1 MNRLEHTLD
10 LGSAELFPLAREAIL
25 TWKLQESAGVIARP
39 VRRAHVGQI
48 VDLWLNP
55 VWPRRAVRLRGRE
68 LSVPVGPCE
77 VVEVIDT
84 VQRAAGFV
92 YRTLPSHLESGEQT
106 FLVTVS
112 SDDRLRVTITSES
125 VPGHPLL
132 KAFAPTVG
140 RGAEDDG
147 RTLCDRTE
155 ADAAAARPRLGRSSL
170 HGRQAHPRRGPAP
183 HPVTS
188 SHGRFGAPGT
198 ASKVPA
204 RCRVARPRFRLHA
217 YSLRPSRR

>member
-84 VQRAAGFV
+84 EVTDEERQFQRAAGFV
-92 YRTLPSHLESGEQT
+92 YRTLPGHLESGEQT

-132 KAFAPTVG
+132 KAFAPLSV
-140 RGAEDDG
+140 
-147 RTLCDRTE
+147 
-155 ADAAAARPRLGRSSL
+155 AAQKMMAARYATGLKRMLQRLPSPGPSSL
-170 HGRQAHPRRGPAP
+170 HGRQHILGEGQHRIQ
-183 HPVTS
+183 
-188 SHGRFGAPGT
+188 
-198 ASKVPA
+198 
-204 RCRVARPRFRLHA
+204 
-217 YSLRPSRR
+217 